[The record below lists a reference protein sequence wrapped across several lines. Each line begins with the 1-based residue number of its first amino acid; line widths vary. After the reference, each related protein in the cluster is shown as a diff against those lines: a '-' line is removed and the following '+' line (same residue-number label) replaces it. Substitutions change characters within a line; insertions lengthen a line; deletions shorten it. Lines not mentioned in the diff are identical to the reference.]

1 MIRVMLLTAAVL
13 LISGGV
19 SNAQDACRVDQ
30 VLMPGDS
37 CTVDIPGVSTG
48 SNEFRVTSDGQGCYG
63 SICAGQLMN
72 LSGFR
77 ASKIEGTSNWR
88 IDALPQTVP
97 ALPILGQLIMALLL
111 GGAYLLR
118 RRRH

>member
-48 SNEFRVTSDGQGCYG
+48 LQ
-63 SICAGQLMN
+63 
-72 LSGFR
+72 
-77 ASKIEGTSNWR
+77 
-88 IDALPQTVP
+88 
-97 ALPILGQLIMALLL
+97 
-111 GGAYLLR
+111 
-118 RRRH
+118 